1 MNMPHVQAST
11 TGLGELPRNQME
23 WGLHARAEVEVLGPP
38 KIEQVSSSET
48 PSITTGEVS
57 QNINEWLR
65 TGHGVYLQLISPE
78 TICTYKVV
86 PGCDESQQ
94 HDQVITNQSFV
105 SNTCTYLTETISFGA
120 ERFERKASFG
130 LPMVERESGFGSSR
144 PEPTDRLPREGTEAS
159 LKPFSIPSP
168 FPAIQDWPR
177 PHAKHEI
184 GLGSREDV
192 ADLPDDSYLRYL
204 TEEFAPALD
213 RKSILGPRMPDIR
226 PQEQLTEQFSTRRG
240 RLPVIGKRLSRK
252 TPAKSSYP
260 RRKISSA
267 ELATLE
273 ELFVTYPSPS
283 TEVVKRY
290 ATQLGRTEGAV
301 RCWLTKRRCK

>member
-23 WGLHARAEVEVLGPP
+23 WGLHARAKVEVLGPP

-48 PSITTGEVS
+48 LSITTDEVS

-65 TGHGVYLQLISPE
+65 TGHGVYLQLISSE

-86 PGCDESQQ
+86 PGCDSSQQ
-94 HDQVITNQSFV
+94 HDQVTTNQSFV

-120 ERFERKASFG
+120 ERFERNATIG
-130 LPMVERESGFGSSR
+130 PEGVE
-144 PEPTDRLPREGTEAS
+144 AN
-159 LKPFSIPSP
+159 LKPFSIISSP
-168 FPAIQDWPR
+168 FPVVQ
-177 PHAKHEI
+177 
-184 GLGSREDV
+184 GLGSPEDV

-240 RLPVIGKRLSRK
+240 RLPVIGKRLSHK